1 MQSNTKLSAST
12 VKRALPLLI
21 IALLAALTFI
31 FDLHHQLS
39 FSNLAS
45 HHSQLIA
52 WVQESLMLSSTS
64 YLLLYIAVVALSLPG
79 GLVMTLSGGFLFGPL
94 LGGTLAVIG
103 ATTGAT
109 LLFLIAKTSLGDW
122 LLAKAGDRIQA
133 MQQGFANDAFN
144 YLLVLRL
151 VPLFPFF
158 LVNLAPAFLG
168 VRLRTYVL
176 ATIIGITPAT
186 YIFSL
191 AGSGLGTIFD
201 QGGSFSP
208 STILTPQ
215 VIAALVGLALLA
227 LIPIIYRRIHKESA
241 A

>member
-1 MQSNTKLSAST
+1 M
-12 VKRALPLLI
+12 KRALPLLI
-21 IALLAALTFI
+21 IVLLAALAFA

-39 FSNLAS
+39 FASLAA
-45 HHSQLIA
+45 HRGQLLA
-52 WVQESLMLSSTS
+52 WVQASLLLSASS

-79 GLVMTLSGGFLFGPL
+79 GLIMTLSGGFLFGPL
-94 LGGTLAVIG
+94 LGGSLATTG
-103 ATTGAT
+103 ATIGAT

-122 LLAKAGDRIQA
+122 LLAKAGERIQA
-133 MQQGFANDAFN
+133 MQQGFANNAFN

-176 ATIIGITPAT
+176 ATAIGITPAT
-186 YIFSL
+186 FIFAL
-191 AGSGLGTIFD
+191 AGSGLGTVFD

-215 VIAALVGLALLA
+215 MIAALGGLALLT
-227 LIPIIYRRIHKESA
+227 LIPVIYHRIHKEPVT
-241 A
+241 